1 MLKELFGKFP
11 TKNVEQFIF
20 WAGSGSK
27 NNQFEKLGQFETV
40 LGGSTQFLASTAI
53 FSQNG
58 SPFQSVKGQ
67 LFSSRELLELLR
79 LRFGHDP
86 NV

>member
-1 MLKELFGKFP
+1 MLKELFGKFS

-40 LGGSTQFLASTAI
+40 LGGSTQFLASAAI
-53 FSQNG
+53 FHRMDHPSNQSRVSC
-58 SPFQSVKGQ
+58 SPQ
-67 LFSSRELLELLR
+67 E
-79 LRFGHDP
+79 
-86 NV
+86 NY